1 MKAELSQFR
10 VVRPRNLDD
19 ALVKLADSQERLT
32 PLAGGTD
39 LYVYLN
45 AGTVRPGTWLDLW
58 SLPELRGIREAD
70 GWLVLGALTT
80 YSELQRDPQ
89 ARRRVPMLV
98 QAAGTVGAVA
108 IQNRGTLGGNIANG
122 SPAGDSLPVLLAYDA
137 EVGLRSARGKR
148 WVPLDA
154 YYTGY
159 RASVM
164 KREELIDEIRIPLEP
179 LARITAARY
188 AKVGTRAAQAI
199 SKVVAALALG
209 RASDGTV
216 RHCRLAYGSVAAT
229 PVRLKT
235 VEDHLT
241 GHQLDAGRVTSALEV
256 LDRAMAPIDD
266 IRSTERYRRF
276 VSRQT
281 LRRFLEDVLAGRG

>member
-1 MKAELSQFR
+1 MKAELSQFQ

-19 ALVKLADSQERLT
+19 ALVRLAESPERLT

-45 AGTVRPGTWLDLW
+45 AGTMRPSTWLDLW
-58 SLPELRGIREAD
+58 SLSELRGIREAD
-70 GWLVLGALTT
+70 GFLVMGALTT
-80 YSELQRDPQ
+80 YSELQRDPL

-98 QAAGTVGAVA
+98 EAAGTVGAVA

-137 EVGLRSARGKR
+137 EVGLRSAKGKR

-159 RASVM
+159 RASVL
-164 KREELIDEIRIPLEP
+164 KREELIDEVRIPLEP
-179 LARITAARY
+179 LAGIGAARY

-199 SKVVAALALG
+199 SKVVAAMALG
-209 RASDGTV
+209 RSADGTV
-216 RHCRLAYGSVAAT
+216 GHCRIAYGSVAAT

-235 VEDHLT
+235 VEDHLA
-241 GHQLDAGRVTSALEV
+241 GHKLDAGRIQSALQV

-276 VSRQT
+276 VSRRMLQ
-281 LRRFLEDVLAGRG
+281 RFLEDVLAGRA

>member
-1 MKAELSQFR
+1 MKAELSQFQ

-19 ALVKLADSQERLT
+19 ALVRLAESAERLT

-45 AGTVRPGTWLDLW
+45 AGTMRPGTWLDLW
-58 SLPELRGIREAD
+58 SLSELRGIREAD
-70 GWLVLGALTT
+70 GFLVMGALTT
-80 YSELQRDPQ
+80 YSELQRDPL

-98 QAAGTVGAVA
+98 EAAGTVGAVA

-137 EVGLRSARGKR
+137 EVGLRSAKGKR

-159 RASVM
+159 RASVL
-164 KREELIDEIRIPLEP
+164 KREELIDEVRIPLEP

-188 AKVGTRAAQAI
+188 RKVGTRAAQAI
-199 SKVVAALALG
+199 SKVVAAMSLG
-209 RASDGTV
+209 RAADGTV
-216 RHCRLAYGSVAAT
+216 GRCRIAYGSVAAT

-235 VEDHLT
+235 VEDHLA
-241 GHQLDAGRVTSALEV
+241 GQKLDAGRIRSALQL

-276 VSRQT
+276 VSRSMLQ
-281 LRRFLEDVLAGRG
+281 RFLEDVLAGRG